1 VCDRPR
7 GFQDPQSFQ
16 TAMISVPV
24 VDVTGKKV
32 GTYEFDPADFA
43 TEVNKQLL
51 HDVVVMY
58 QANLRVG
65 SARTKTRGEVSGSTK
80 KLYRQKGTGN
90 ARAGTKRS
98 PTRRGGGHTF
108 AKRPK
113 DWSYR
118 LPKKAVK
125 AATRMAVLSKFQDG
139 QAVVV
144 DKLALSGIK
153 TKEVA
158 KVLKALGLNKSSC
171 LLAIKEHDNTVY
183 RSARN
188 IENLRVSPARE
199 LNAYDVLRQRQ
210 FLVTRDALD
219 ALRKKEK
226 TAKKQAS

>member
-1 VCDRPR
+1 
-7 GFQDPQSFQ
+7 
-16 TAMISVPV
+16 MISVPV

-32 GTYEFDPADFA
+32 GTYEFDPAELA
-43 TEVNKQLL
+43 SQINKQLL

-58 QANLRVG
+58 QANARVG
-65 SARTKTRGEVSGSTK
+65 TARTKTRGEVSGSTK

-118 LPKKAVK
+118 LPRKAVR

-144 DKLALSGIK
+144 DQFAVKAIK
-153 TKEVA
+153 TKAVSG
-158 KVLKALGLNKSSC
+158 VLKALGLTNDSC
-171 LLAIKEHDNTVY
+171 LLAIKEHDNTLW

-188 IENLRVSPARE
+188 IEKLRVSPCKD
-199 LNAYDVLRQRQ
+199 LNAYDVLRQRR
-210 FLVTRDALD
+210 FLVTKEALD
-219 ALRKKEK
+219 SLRAAAKE
-226 TAKKQAS
+226 AKGGEQK